1 MNENTEQHEDK
12 HIIHQVKEETEKMMN
27 EIIKDGLRS
36 DNVDIL
42 YKVIDIHKDI
52 ENEEYWKE
60 KEENMR
66 YMYGRSSYG
75 RDMYDD
81 SYGRRRR
88 DSRGRFMEGGRGV
101 PGTGRGYRGE
111 DMIDEMIYHYGNY
124 SEGKE
129 MYGADQDT
137 MESYKLM
144 LKSLKEYTK
153 FLKEN
158 ASTPEEE
165 KLLEHTVYEM
175 SQM

>member
-1 MNENTEQHEDK
+1 MNENMEQTENK
-12 HIIHQVKEETEKMMN
+12 NIIHQVKEETEKMMN

-88 DSRGRFMEGGRGV
+88 DSRGRYMEGGRG
-101 PGTGRGYRGE
+101 GR
-111 DMIDEMIYHYGNY
+111 YHG
-124 SEGKE
+124 
-129 MYGADQDT
+129 DDT
-137 MESYKLM
+137 MEEMYRNYQDYAEDKEQYNRGYGAKEDTM
-144 LKSLKEYTK
+144 KSLKYMLESVVC
-153 FLKEN
+153 FFDMLKED
-158 ASTPEEE
+158 AGSQEEM
-165 KLLEHTVYEM
+165 EM
-175 SQM
+175 IKKYAREISEM

>member
-1 MNENTEQHEDK
+1 MNE
-12 HIIHQVKEETEKMMN
+12 KEEKPAVHRLKEEMERMM
-27 EIIKDGLRS
+27 K
-36 DNVDIL
+36 DIL
-42 YKVIDIHKDI
+42 DKGIKSEDITTLYKMIDIHKDI

-60 KEENMR
+60 KEDNMR
-66 YMYGRSSYG
+66 YMYGRDSYG
-75 RDMYDD
+75 DD

-88 DSRGRFMEGGRGV
+88 DSRGRYMEGEAYGRRGV

-111 DMIDEMIYHYGNY
+111 DMLDEMSYHYGNY

-165 KLLEHTVYEM
+165 KMLEHTVREM